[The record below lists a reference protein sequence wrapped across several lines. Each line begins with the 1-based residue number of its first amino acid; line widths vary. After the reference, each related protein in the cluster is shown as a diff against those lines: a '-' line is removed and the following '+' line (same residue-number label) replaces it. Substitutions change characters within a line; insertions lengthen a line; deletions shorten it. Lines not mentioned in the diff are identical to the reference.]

1 VTPEQQGSR
10 LAWKVIGIV
19 AGLDVLAV
27 LISMLFGD
35 GLPVFVW
42 MVSLLA
48 TPVLGLIAAS
58 IVSTRLQER
67 AERGDDEA
75 RDSAGHQTDCPQ
87 LQRLLS
93 RAPHSVPDC
102 RSLGARD

>member
-1 VTPEQQGSR
+1 MTPEQQGSR

-42 MVSLLA
+42 MISLLA

-58 IVSTRLQER
+58 IVSTRLQDQARR
-67 AERGDDEA
+67 AYWLTMLIGVA
-75 RDSAGHQTDCPQ
+75 VMVGVFGVTCGM
-87 LQRLLS
+87 
-93 RAPHSVPDC
+93 
-102 RSLGARD
+102 SLVGLNL